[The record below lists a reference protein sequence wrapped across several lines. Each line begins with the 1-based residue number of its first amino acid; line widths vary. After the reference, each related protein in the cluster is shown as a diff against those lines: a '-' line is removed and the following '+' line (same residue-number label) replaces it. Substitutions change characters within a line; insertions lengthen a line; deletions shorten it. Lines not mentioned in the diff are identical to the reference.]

1 MIRIAIKEYLERL
14 RALELVNGTNR
25 DVPSVRQ
32 LSKVVNVHYVTLNKM
47 VNNHGKSI
55 RIELLSDIIEH
66 LRSIGFET
74 DISDILVYEPKQA

>member
-14 RALELVNGTNR
+14 RAIELVNGTNR
-25 DVPSVRQ
+25 DVPSVRK
-32 LSKVVNVHYVTLNKM
+32 LSQAVNVHYVTLNKM

-74 DISDILVYEPKQA
+74 DISDILKYEAKQA